1 LFLWPRPCQPAK
13 MKVTLNSPN
22 KLIIDNR
29 PVWPGLLAMT
39 FIMVGVGVA
48 WNMTID
54 QGDIAGLLIGIP
66 FVAMGGLAFWAFVRR
81 TQIIFCR
88 DEGTIDIRRKSLTS
102 QTRVVH
108 ALADFDRAEVETSRS
123 SDTSTHRAVLILSQ
137 GMSAGRHP
145 VTQAYYS
152 GGGADRIARAIND
165 WR

>member
-1 LFLWPRPCQPAK
+1 
-13 MKVTLNSPN
+13 MKVTQSTKE

-39 FIMVGVGVA
+39 FIMIGVGVA

-54 QGDIAGLLIGIP
+54 QGDITGVLIGVP
-66 FVAMGGLAFWAFVRR
+66 FVGMGALAFWAFVRR
-81 TQIIFCR
+81 SQIIFDR
-88 DEGTIDIRRKSLTS
+88 VAGTIDIRRKSLTS

-108 ALADFDRAEVETSRS
+108 DLADFDRAEVETSGS
-123 SDTSTHRAVLILSQ
+123 SDSQTHRAVLILSR

-145 VTQAYYS
+145 VTEAYYS
-152 GGGADRIARAIND
+152 GRGAERIAATINA